1 MPKRKS
7 KPTPEQQTPE
17 DHNRARL
24 LRWAEDVMH
33 DPDASTVDKSRA
45 ADVIF
50 RATPG
55 LATKPADPYAIGRA
69 NHRGDSKAHLRSRR
83 TGNSAHE
90 GTVWRCGLFW

>member
-1 MPKRKS
+1 MTKAKTNP
-7 KPTPEQQTPE
+7 PTPE
-17 DHNRARL
+17 DRNRERL
-24 LRWAEDVMH
+24 LRWAEGVMD

>member
-24 LRWAEDVMH
+24 LRWAEGVMD

-55 LATKPADPYAIGRA
+55 LATKPADPTPSGEQITEATAKRICDLAER
-69 NHRGDSKAHLRSRR
+69 L
-83 TGNSAHE
+83 
-90 GTVWRCGLFW
+90 L